1 MIDITNVI
9 QCFCPGKR
17 ARGGPTAIH
26 STPSRP
32 QHGDGLPKTL
42 NFFFSFS
49 PSDRQEGSETSSLTA
64 LTRLYM
70 TVFMTELTS
79 RVELHTDEIKNSF
92 HFRITREHHTLR
104 DTTTSLLSEPRFASW
119 FPPSSSAS
127 SARIERCTASDVH
140 TGFSSTVPLPLG

>member
-42 NFFFSFS
+42 TFFFFLFSFGS
-49 PSDRQEGSETSSLTA
+49 PRGERNIELDSADEIIYDRVYD
-64 LTRLYM
+64 R
-70 TVFMTELTS
+70 
-79 RVELHTDEIKNSF
+79 TDE
-92 HFRITREHHTLR
+92 
-104 DTTTSLLSEPRFASW
+104 
-119 FPPSSSAS
+119 SSGA
-127 SARIERCTASDVH
+127 AHR
-140 TGFSSTVPLPLG
+140 